1 MVQFFEEN
9 MTVARVFKFC
19 ICIYAMHNLVM
30 VHKVVNENAPISGNL
45 PDHGIKEI

>member
-19 ICIYAMHNLVM
+19 ICIYAMHNLV
-30 VHKVVNENAPISGNL
+30 VF
-45 PDHGIKEI
+45 IKPLLRMHQPLETYQVLG